1 VLEGTWVLT
10 LTHTCWVQELQRITG
25 TPDAEGPGA
34 DAEGP
39 GADAEGPGADAE
51 GPGADA
57 AEDPNEADG
66 SVDSDSSTDPAT
78 PPTAAAA
85 DGESRPPPIGL
96 VTPAAAIPGRAEVS
110 HWGGYLALKL
120 CL

>member
-1 VLEGTWVLT
+1 MLEGTWVLT

-25 TPDAEGPGA
+25 TP
-34 DAEGP
+34 
-39 GADAEGPGADAE
+39 DAEGPGADAE

>member
-25 TPDAEGPGA
+25 TP
-34 DAEGP
+34 
-39 GADAEGPGADAE
+39 DAEGPGADAE